1 MNTEISLSPAAR
13 LRLAAATEDHRWRE
27 TAACRG
33 MDTELFFPAGTRPE
47 AAEPALR
54 VCAGCRVR
62 RECLAEALVV
72 EDPVRRFG
80 VVGATTPVERYRL
93 YRAAR
98 RAAAP
103 ASQVSGWAA

>member
-1 MNTEISLSPAAR
+1 MNTEISLFPAAR
-13 LRLAAATEDHRWRE
+13 LRLAATAEDHRWRE
-27 TAACRG
+27 RAACRG
-33 MDTELFFPAGTRPE
+33 LDTELFFPADTRPE
-47 AAEPALR
+47 AVEPALR

-93 YRAAR
+93 YRIAR
-98 RAAAP
+98 RGSVAAA
-103 ASQVSGWAA
+103 QVSGWAA